1 MDDIHIPKPNPAL
14 TAILKSPKMA
24 RIVRLK
30 TEYAKTRYRAIV
42 AKRSRR
48 LAASARVKLSIGGY
62 KNDRWVG
69 QLIVGEGLKYG
80 ASHEFGHVAA
90 RSTESGQY
98 VERSPARRRAV
109 RKRKARAAKDL
120 KRVLRSLRNS

>member
-1 MDDIHIPKPNPAL
+1 MDDINIPSPNPAL
-14 TAILKSPKMA
+14 TAILVSPKMA

-30 TEYAKTRYRAIV
+30 TEFANTRYRAIV

-48 LAASARVKLSIGGY
+48 LAASARVKLSIGGH
-62 KNDRWVG
+62 KKDRWVG

-80 ASHEFGHVAA
+80 ASHEFGHQAA

-98 VERSPARRRAV
+98 VERSPHRRRAV

-120 KRVLRSLRNS
+120 KQVLRSMRNS